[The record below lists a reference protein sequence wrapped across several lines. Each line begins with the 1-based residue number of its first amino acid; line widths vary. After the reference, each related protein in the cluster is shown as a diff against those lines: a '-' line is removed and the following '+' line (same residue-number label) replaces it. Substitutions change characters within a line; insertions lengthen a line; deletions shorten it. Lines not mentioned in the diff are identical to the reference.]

1 ILIII
6 GSIMWLLILFSFVIL
21 FLYK

>member
-1 ILIII
+1 I